1 MLVTS
6 FVYCTTHRD
15 GRPKDR
21 TTASTG
27 KGHLLKD
34 RWRTRLTKE
43 VDQLYKNI
51 KWDLKVFFFALNNAL
66 LMVKV

>member
-6 FVYCTTHRD
+6 FVYCTTRRD

-27 KGHLLKD
+27 KGHLPKD

-43 VDQLYKNI
+43 IDQLYKNI